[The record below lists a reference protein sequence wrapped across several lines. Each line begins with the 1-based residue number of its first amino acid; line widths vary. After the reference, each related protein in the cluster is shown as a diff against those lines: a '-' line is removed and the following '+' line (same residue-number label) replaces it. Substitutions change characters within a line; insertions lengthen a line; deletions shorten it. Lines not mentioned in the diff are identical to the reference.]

1 MHVRDASDLFK
12 KAISQR
18 NRELRIRATIDG
30 VEYSGSDVQSCTIEE
45 SILTGEEFKFGGA
58 TASSIDLTLLNM
70 DESLSAR
77 SFDGKTVS
85 IEIGVQ
91 LDKFS
96 RPFEYV
102 PMGSF
107 FIEKASKEKSLI
119 KMSGFD
125 KMILFEQPYVTELEY
140 PATLKE
146 VLHEICSFAGVPL
159 KTTSFIND
167 DYIVANEPDL
177 DEVTLRT
184 ALEHVS
190 ELACGWARIN
200 RDDELEIAT
209 LTNTDVAIDRSNYYS
224 MNLSEYEYGPINYVV
239 INNEGIIEDI
249 GEGNNILE
257 IKDNIFTFNEKGQLL
272 PNIFAHVEGSRFKP
286 FKSTWQ
292 GNPLT
297 GPSDVIEVS
306 YNDGETYK
314 SFIAKQKF
322 TFSNGLKCD
331 VETNAKTKMQID
343 YETKGPV
350 TKSLGRVKGEIKNLG
365 NEILL
370 RVTKEEYETYISI
383 LESSIIAKAE
393 DEDGNVIMS
402 LKPDSVQ
409 IGFNDIND
417 KVYISSAT
425 FEIRDK
431 NGNVTIKDGV
441 VYARELVASD
451 GSKKVSIGGDGR
463 IFFDGIILAF
473 NSAGVPTMGMFPEVG
488 LLRAEGIQPFDDGQ
502 KMTMGRV
509 KDVRADYVQAE
520 KYDESVAMLC
530 VGHLVVTGNKNNVQ
544 RTKNHGDVLLHA
556 YETPTPFYGDI
567 GEGVISD
574 GECIVYLDE
583 ILQECINTDLMYQVF
598 TQVYNGALTS
608 IRRFKEYFVVHGEE
622 GTQFGW
628 EVKGKRKGYE
638 YERFTRFTELRKEGT
653 PEDTP
658 MPDTNLDNYEVIE

>member
-1 MHVRDASDLFK
+1 MHDASDLFK
-12 KAISQR
+12 KAISQQH
-18 NRELRIRATIDG
+18 RELGIRAMIDG
-30 VEYSGSDVQSCTIEE
+30 KLYSGWSEIQSCNIEE
-45 SILTGEEFKFGGA
+45 SILTEEDFKFGSA
-58 TASSIDLTLLNM
+58 TADTIDLVLLNM
-70 DESLSAR
+70 DDSLTAK
-77 SFDGKTVS
+77 SFEGKSVHV
-85 IEIGVQ
+85 EIGAQ
-91 LDKFS
+91 LDKFAK
-96 RPFEYV
+96 PFEYV
-102 PMGSF
+102 SMGSF
-107 FIEKASKEKSLI
+107 IIEEGKREKNTI
-119 KMSGFD
+119 KLTGFD
-125 KMILFEQPYVTELEY
+125 KMILFEQPYVTQLTY
-140 PATLKE
+140 PATLKQILQE
-146 VLHEICSFAGVPL
+146 VCTLAGVPL
-159 KTTSFIND
+159 ASTSFVND

-177 DEVTLRT
+177 VEVTLRQ
-184 ALEHVS
+184 ALMYIS

-200 RDDELEIAT
+200 RNNELEIVM
-209 LTNTDVAIDRSNYYS
+209 LTDTPLSIDTSNYYS
-224 MNLSEYEYGPINYVV
+224 MDLSEYEYGPIDYVV

-249 GEGNNILE
+249 GEGENILE
-257 IKDNIFTFNEKGQLL
+257 IKDNIFTFNEKGNLL
-272 PNIFAHVEGSRFKP
+272 LNIYNHVKGFRFKP
-286 FKSTWQ
+286 FKTNWQ

-297 GPSDVIEVS
+297 SPGDIINIS
-306 YNDGETYK
+306 YKEGETYP

-322 TFSNGLKCD
+322 TFATGLKCEI
-331 VETNAKTKMQID
+331 ETNAKTKMQID
-343 YETKGPV
+343 YETKGNV
-350 TKSLGRVKGEIKNLG
+350 TESLRRVNGEIKNLG

-393 DEDGNVIMS
+393 DENGDVVMS

-409 IGFNDIND
+409 FGFNEIND

-463 IFFDGIILAF
+463 IFLDGIMLAF
-473 NSAGVPTMGMFPEVG
+473 NSTGVATIGMFPEVG
-488 LLRAEGIQPFDDGQ
+488 LIRADGIQPFDDGR
-502 KMTMGRV
+502 KMNLGKV
-509 KDVRADYVQAE
+509 QDVRADYVQAE
-520 KYDESVAMLC
+520 KYDDSLAMLC

-544 RTKNHGDVLLHA
+544 RTENHGDVLLHA

-574 GECIVYLDE
+574 GECVVYLDE
-583 ILQECINTDLMYQVF
+583 LLQECINTDLMYHVF
-598 TQVYNGALTS
+598 TQIYNGSITS
-608 IRRFKEYFVVHGEE
+608 IRRFKEYFVVYGDE
-622 GTQFGW
+622 GTEFGW